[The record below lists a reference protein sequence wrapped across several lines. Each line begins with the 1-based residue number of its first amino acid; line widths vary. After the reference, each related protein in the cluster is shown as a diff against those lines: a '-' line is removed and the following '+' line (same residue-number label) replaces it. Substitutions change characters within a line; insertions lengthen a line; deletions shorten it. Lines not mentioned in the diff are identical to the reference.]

1 MACHQQ
7 KKTDKKS
14 KTEIV
19 LERYRHNKKQ
29 REIERA
35 RISEIKKA
43 QEERLNKHL
52 ELIERQIEFLETTKE
67 TGGVDTSIK
76 ILNDTMIELEKAKTL
91 PGSEYR
97 KRNAE
102 TKLVDLK
109 KDIEWIFKRNTTG
122 SN

>member
-1 MACHQQ
+1 VACHQQ